1 MTKKTTTC
9 PHILIAE
16 DNPGDVMLIKKAF
29 SQTDFENTIHTAT
42 DGEEAVQFLRQR
54 NTNPEKFLPDL
65 ALLDLNMPRKDGIDV
80 LEVMTEHPKLQQI
93 PVVVLTSS
101 EATEDIMK
109 SYNHQAN
116 AYLVKPTD
124 FNGFVELVDR
134 LGEFWFKTAKL
145 PSE

>member
-1 MTKKTTTC
+1 
-9 PHILIAE
+9 
-16 DNPGDVMLIKKAF
+16 
-29 SQTDFENTIHTAT
+29 
-42 DGEEAVQFLRQR
+42 
-54 NTNPEKFLPDL
+54 
-65 ALLDLNMPRKDGIDV
+65 
-80 LEVMTEHPKLQQI
+80 
-93 PVVVLTSS
+93 
-101 EATEDIMK
+101 MK